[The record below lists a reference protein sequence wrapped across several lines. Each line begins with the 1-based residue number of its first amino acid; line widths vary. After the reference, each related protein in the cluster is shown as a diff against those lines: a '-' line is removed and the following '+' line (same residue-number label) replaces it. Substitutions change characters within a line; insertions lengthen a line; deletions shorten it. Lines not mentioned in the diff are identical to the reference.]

1 MKTDFDKS
9 ISELETI
16 TARLESPNITLSE
29 SIELFNKGVLLSKK
43 CLEVLD
49 ESKGKISELTDE
61 INNISKPFEL
71 QD

>member
-29 SIELFNKGVLLSKK
+29 SIELFNKGVLISKK
-43 CLEVLD
+43 CLEVLE